1 MGKAISARAPLGRLR
16 EADLMSAPAKTVVAL
31 FCACLMCAFGVTD
44 AGADE
49 EGHFLVYS
57 EDNYKVNFIS
67 GNLTASVTVSSP
79 WVVLWH
85 TADPFSPT
93 FDLRFLK
100 VYLFNDTDRN
110 GVFSR
115 SEATY
120 TSYLDADHVA
130 WNHTSV
136 EFVNETAG
144 NECARFKMNATLSL
158 YGGPENETVVLADW
172 ANMTFWFSITE
183 HNITFTNSIGS
194 YLVRGVLDL
203 RINFTLQVLLP
214 VDAEG
219 LAVEHL
225 LSGGGSNSMFTL
237 KERSSHSRL
246 VDNLISSRVDET
258 QYGDDFTH
266 IFQQT
271 PFAAQEVAYSK
282 EDGTEQVMLF
292 WDSEALCN
300 ASGAWLPI
308 ASNASYYTTGT
319 GMILH
324 TAYPLPPCGA
334 LFQTLHI
341 GINEPGFVQQIR
353 DWFMDNLATI
363 LVAAV
368 AVPVL
373 ILSAVLLARRVRR
386 RAVTKEE
393 RAPDD
398 PQENK

>member
-1 MGKAISARAPLGRLR
+1 
-16 EADLMSAPAKTVVAL
+16 MSAPARTVVAL
-31 FCACLMCAFGVTD
+31 LCAFLMCAFGVAN
-44 AGADE
+44 AGADDE
-49 EGHFLVYS
+49 EHFLDYT
-57 EDNYKVNFIS
+57 EDKYKVNFIS

-85 TADPFSPT
+85 TTDPFSPT

-115 SEATY
+115 SEAVY
-120 TSYLDADHVA
+120 TSYLDADHVT

-144 NECARFKMNATLSL
+144 NECARFMMNATLSL

-172 ANMTFWFSITE
+172 ANVTFWFSIAE

-203 RINFTLQVLLP
+203 RINFTLEVLEP
-214 VDAEG
+214 IDAEG
-219 LAVEHL
+219 LAVEQL

-237 KERSSHSRL
+237 KERGSHSRL
-246 VDNLISSRVDET
+246 VDSLISSRVDET

-271 PFAAQEVAYSK
+271 PFATQEVAYSK
-282 EDGTEQVMLF
+282 EDGTEQVLLF
-292 WDSEALCN
+292 WDSVPLCN

-308 ASNASYYTTGT
+308 PSNASYYTTGT

-324 TAYPLPPCGA
+324 TAYPLPSCGA
-334 LFQTLHI
+334 LFQSLHI
-341 GINEPGFVQQIR
+341 GINEAGFVQQLR
-353 DWFMDNLATI
+353 DWFMDNLAAM
-363 LVAAV
+363 LVVAV
-368 AVPVL
+368 ALPVAIFSTVFL
-373 ILSAVLLARRVRR
+373 MRRVRR
-386 RAVTKEE
+386 RAVAKQE

-398 PQENK
+398 PKENE